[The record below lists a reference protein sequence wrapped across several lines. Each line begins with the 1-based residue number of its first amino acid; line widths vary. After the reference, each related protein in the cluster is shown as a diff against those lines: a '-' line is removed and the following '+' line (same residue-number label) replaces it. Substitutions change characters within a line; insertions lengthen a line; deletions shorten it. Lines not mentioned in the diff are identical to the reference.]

1 MRNLLIV
8 SCALLSVAAIANG
21 AYAQAQQGDKSPQA
35 AAPASA
41 GGQVEVQTDRF
52 SEVTTV
58 KLKPQ
63 TILDTPDQSITM
75 RLEAKFGDKKIRDT
89 TDQVMEMLDE
99 KAMVWFESQA
109 KIMTDFGDQELHF
122 IIDGN
127 RLKASK
133 SSGGVSRLAMKDP
146 ELKPGYKIREVFVNS
161 LDTDELKQVAAG
173 KHVEMRLGKYEF
185 TLTHTVLENL
195 REFVREFTKYAP
207 SSKLKE
213 RRR

>member
-21 AYAQAQQGDKSPQA
+21 AYTQAQQGDKSSQA

-52 SEVTTV
+52 SEVTTI

-89 TDQVMEMLDE
+89 TDQVMEILDE
-99 KAMVWFESQA
+99 KAMVWFESFA
-109 KIMTDFGDQELHF
+109 NVPTDFGDKELHF
-122 IIDGN
+122 IIDGK
-127 RLKASK
+127 RLKIGE
-133 SSGGVSRLAMKDP
+133 SSGGTPDQSTKSTYRS
-146 ELKPGYKIREVFVNS
+146 LKTFVNI
-161 LDTDELKQVAAG
+161 LDTDELKPLAAG
-173 KHVEMRLGKYEF
+173 KQVEMRLGKYEF
-185 TLTHTVLENL
+185 TLTPAVLENL

>member
-1 MRNLLIV
+1 MRNLLIFAC
-8 SCALLSVAAIANG
+8 SLLSVAGFANG
-21 AYAQAQQGDKSPQA
+21 AYGQALQSDKSPQA
-35 AAPASA
+35 AAPGSG
-41 GGQVEVQTDRF
+41 GGQVEVQTDKF

-63 TILDTPDQSITM
+63 AILDTPDQSITM

-99 KAMVWFESQA
+99 KAMVWFESFA
-109 KIMTDFGDQELHF
+109 NVPTDFGDKELHF
-122 IIDGN
+122 IIDGK
-127 RLKASK
+127 RLKIGE
-133 SSGGVSRLAMKDP
+133 SSGGTPDQSPKSTYRS
-146 ELKPGYKIREVFVNS
+146 LKTFVNI
-161 LDTDELKQVAAG
+161 LDTDELKQLAAG

-185 TLTHTVLENL
+185 TLSSAVLENL
-195 REFVREFTKYAP
+195 REFVREFIRYAP